1 MNLAEEFALLAH
13 RDDGSPE
20 TDGTRLDRGL
30 AGALLLELAL
40 AERVGVDGDKVVVR
54 DPAPTGDRLVD
65 EALARIAADDRGRK
79 TGHWVSALAHGLRPK
94 VLDGLVE
101 AGVLTKEQSKVLLVF
116 DVTRYPATDRV
127 EPAAETEARRRLLAA
142 VSGQGPVEPRT
153 AALCSLLAATGLDR
167 KVFAGLDRKRVQAR
181 LKEISAGAWAA
192 AAVKR
197 TIEEI
202 EAVMLI
208 TVVAAAS

>member
-1 MNLAEEFALLAH
+1 MNLADEFALLAH

-40 AERVGVDGDKVVVR
+40 AERIGVERTRVVVR

-65 EALARIAADDRGRK
+65 EALTRIAADERGRK
-79 TGHWVSALAHGLRPK
+79 PGDWVSALARD
-94 VLDGLVE
+94 VRTRTLDGLVE
-101 AGVLTKEQSKVLLVF
+101 AGVLTREQSKVLFVF
-116 DVTRYPATDRV
+116 DVTRYPAAERV
-127 EPAAETEARRRLLAA
+127 EPAAETEARQRLVAA

-181 LKEISAGAWAA
+181 LKEISEGAWAA
-192 AAVKR
+192 AAVKK

>member
-1 MNLAEEFALLAH
+1 MNLADEFALLAH

-40 AERVGVDGDKVVVR
+40 AERIGVEGNKVVVR
-54 DPAPTGDRLVD
+54 DPSPTGDRLVD
-65 EALARIAADDRGRK
+65 DALTRIAADERGRK
-79 TGHWVSALAHGLRPK
+79 PGEWVAALARD
-94 VLDGLVE
+94 VRVRTLDGLVE
-101 AGVLTKEQSKVLLVF
+101 AGVLTKEESKVLLVF
-116 DVTRYPATDRV
+116 DVTRYPATERV
-127 EPAAETEARRRLLAA
+127 EPAAETEARQRLVAA

-181 LKEISAGAWAA
+181 LKEISEGAWAA
-192 AAVKR
+192 AAVKK

-208 TVVAAAS
+208 TVVAAAT

>member
-1 MNLAEEFALLAH
+1 MNLADEFALLAH

-40 AERVGVDGDKVVVR
+40 AERIGVERNRVVVR

-65 EALARIAADDRGRK
+65 EALTRIAADERGRK
-79 TGHWVSALAHGLRPK
+79 PGDWVSALARD
-94 VLDGLVE
+94 VRTRTLDGLVE
-101 AGVLTKEQSKVLLVF
+101 AGVLTREQSKVLFVF
-116 DVTRYPATDRV
+116 DVTRYPAAERV
-127 EPAAETEARRRLLAA
+127 EPAAETEARQRLVAA

-181 LKEISAGAWAA
+181 LKEISEGAWAA
-192 AAVKR
+192 AAVKK

>member
-1 MNLAEEFALLAH
+1 MNLADEFALLAH

-40 AERVGVDGDKVVVR
+40 AERIGVEGNKVVVR
-54 DPAPTGDRLVD
+54 DPSPTGDRLVD
-65 EALARIAADDRGRK
+65 DALTRIAADERGRK
-79 TGHWVSALAHGLRPK
+79 PGEWVAALARD
-94 VLDGLVE
+94 VRVRTLDGLVE

-116 DVTRYPATDRV
+116 DVTRYPATERV
-127 EPAAETEARRRLLAA
+127 EPAAETEARQRLVAA

-181 LKEISAGAWAA
+181 LKEISEGAWAA
-192 AAVKR
+192 AAVKK

-208 TVVAAAS
+208 TVVAAAT